1 MGRGHSRIRSA
12 LASNRNLVAALHG
25 LAWCKLCTGSIQ
37 EVTPLLERAI
47 RLSPRDPQI
56 GHFYGLIGTVDLVQS
71 HIDEAIIWLNKAR
84 SAIPGVP
91 TFHAQLASAYALNG
105 EAERAAAELAE
116 ARRLASDDRYSTI
129 ARWRAVGLAPER
141 PKIRDL
147 VEATPDPRSAGP
159 LRAAWSWL
167 KQTT

>member
-1 MGRGHSRIRSA
+1 
-12 LASNRNLVAALHG
+12 
-25 LAWCKLCTGSIQ
+25 
-37 EVTPLLERAI
+37 
-47 RLSPRDPQI
+47 
-56 GHFYGLIGTVDLVQS
+56 VQS